1 MLKIV
6 VFDGGWG
13 GEVVANYLEEELSVV
28 EVVRVID
35 WKNAPYDEKSVEEI
49 AEYAEENLQGYFGKV
64 DLIVLGGYAVGLAKK
79 ILRERHPEQEFISP
93 EINYDLILRA
103 RCYPEQVAILAG
115 KTVYNSL
122 VRSEVREKLPYS
134 TLILPDC
141 GGWEEL
147 INEDLMTK
155 EILRTELA
163 WDFILQKQKQKHK
176 KLANAAVNEDGSI
189 GSEITTTRKKM
200 KPDVVLILNTHY
212 WEVRENLEEAFGW
225 KVRMIDFRQKLL
237 HDVCFTLKLRGVDG
251 KRSK

>member
-13 GEVVANYLEEELSVV
+13 GEIVANYLEEELGVV
-28 EVVRVID
+28 EVIRVID
-35 WKNAPYDEKSVEEI
+35 WKNVPYDEKSAEEI
-49 AEYAEENLQGYFGKV
+49 AEFAEENLQAYFGKV
-64 DLIVLGGYAVGLAKK
+64 NLIVLGGYAAGLAKK
-79 ILRERHPEQEFISP
+79 ILSERHPEQEFIGP

-103 RCYPEQVAILAG
+103 RCYPNQVAILAG

-122 VRSEVREKLPYS
+122 VQTEVREKLPYS

-147 INEDLMTK
+147 INDDMMTK
-155 EILRTELA
+155 EIVRAELA
-163 WDFILQKQKQKHK
+163 WDFVLQKQKDRPLGEVVMEEAK
-176 KLANAAVNEDGSI
+176 
-189 GSEITTTRKKM
+189 TTGRIKI
-200 KPDVVLILNTHY
+200 KPDAVLILNTHF

-225 KVRMIDFRQKLL
+225 KVRLIDFRQKLL
-237 HDVCFTLKLRGVDG
+237 HDVCYTLRLRGVDG

>member
-13 GEVVANYLEEELSVV
+13 GEVVANYLEEELGVV

-35 WKNAPYDEKSVEEI
+35 WKNTPYDEKNVEEI
-49 AEYAEENLQGYFGKV
+49 ANFAEENLRNYFGKV

-79 ILRERHPEQEFISP
+79 LLHERHPEQKFIGP

-103 RCYPEQVAILAG
+103 RCEPEQVAILAG
-115 KTVYNSL
+115 KTIYDSL
-122 VRSEVREKLPYS
+122 VRAEVREKLPYS

-155 EILRTELA
+155 EILQAELA
-163 WDFILQKQKQKHK
+163 WDFVLQKQGKNTGQI
-176 KLANAAVNEDGSI
+176 NAGDS
-189 GSEITTTRKKM
+189 TRKKL
-200 KPDVVLILNTHY
+200 KPDVVLVLNTHY
-212 WEVRENLEEAFGW
+212 WEIKEKIDEVFGW
-225 KVRMIDFRQKLL
+225 KVRVIDFRQKLL
-237 HDVCFTLKLRGVDG
+237 HDVCFALKLRGVDG